1 VKVRIGRSTPNSP
14 DFVIPSEARDLQS
27 AARCRSLA
35 SLGMTI
41 HKKFLVPLRA
51 RLSPPAPSSSGALA
65 MWALRRLFLS
75 TALLL
80 WAAGSVAQV
89 PSSNIATGGIATGGA
104 CSSELVTLR
113 ATDGVRLQ
121 GIVSH
126 ASKPRA
132 SALLL
137 VHGYAG
143 NFYEAYFPKLAEA
156 AAHAGY
162 DTLALNMRDHD
173 AGPKKSSFTDN
184 QADIAAG
191 VSYLHELGHKRVV
204 LLGQSMG
211 TNRVLYYQASSGD
224 PDIAATVLVS
234 GVGDLFEWNVWQFG
248 KEKAQA
254 TVDEALTL
262 QRAGREEE
270 LMLIDLGPIGK
281 ALYSARYLLSL
292 RGPDRLS
299 NPYQNL
305 AKVKNP
311 ILIIQGT
318 ADKLIQKDIG
328 KRLQTAAPAGSAA
341 VFVSIEGA
349 AHGYENYESALSDKV
364 LGWLNTVAP

>member
-1 VKVRIGRSTPNSP
+1 M
-14 DFVIPSEARDLQS
+14 L
-27 AARCRSLA
+27 
-35 SLGMTI
+35 
-41 HKKFLVPLRA
+41 
-51 RLSPPAPSSSGALA
+51 
-65 MWALRRLFLS
+65 ALRRLLLHA
-75 TALLL
+75 TLLL
-80 WAAGSVAQV
+80 WAALSLAQA
-89 PSSNIATGGIATGGA
+89 PSSRISTGAA

-113 ATDGVRLQ
+113 ATDGVRVQ
-121 GIVSH
+121 GIVFR

-132 SALLL
+132 SALLV

-143 NFYEAYFPKLAEA
+143 NFYEAYFPKLADA

-173 AGPKKSSFTDN
+173 AGPKKYSFTDN

-191 VSYLHELGHKRVV
+191 AAYLHELGHKHIV

-211 TNRVLYYQASSGD
+211 TNRVLYYQAASGD

-234 GVGDLFEWNVWQFG
+234 GPGDLFEWNVWQFG
-248 KEKAQA
+248 REKAQA
-254 TVDEALTL
+254 VVDEALKL
-262 QRAGREEE
+262 QQDSREEE
-270 LMLIDLGPIGK
+270 LILIDLGPLGK
-281 ALYSARYLLSL
+281 ALYTARYLLSL

-311 ILIIQGT
+311 ILIIQGR
-318 ADKLIQKDIG
+318 ADKLIQEDVG
-328 KRLQTAAPAGSAA
+328 KRLQMAAPAGSAA

-349 AHGYENYESALSDKV
+349 SHGFENYESALSDKV

>member
-1 VKVRIGRSTPNSP
+1 
-14 DFVIPSEARDLQS
+14 
-27 AARCRSLA
+27 
-35 SLGMTI
+35 
-41 HKKFLVPLRA
+41 
-51 RLSPPAPSSSGALA
+51 
-65 MWALRRLFLS
+65 
-75 TALLL
+75 
-80 WAAGSVAQV
+80 
-89 PSSNIATGGIATGGA
+89 
-104 CSSELVTLR
+104 VTLR

-121 GIVSH
+121 GIVFH

-173 AGPKKSSFTDN
+173 SGPKKSSFTDN

-191 VSYLHELGHKRVV
+191 VAYLHELSHKRVV

-224 PDIAATVLVS
+224 PDVAATVLVS

-248 KEKAQA
+248 VEKAQA
-254 TVDEALTL
+254 TVDEALKL

-311 ILIIQGT
+311 ILIVQGT
-318 ADKLIQKDIG
+318 ADKLIQKDVG
-328 KRLQTAAPAGSAA
+328 KRLQTAATAGSAA
-341 VFVSIEGA
+341 VFVSIQGA
-349 AHGYENYESALSDKV
+349 GHGFENYEPVLSDKV

>member
-1 VKVRIGRSTPNSP
+1 MLALHKLLLHAT
-14 DFVIPSEARDLQS
+14 LLLC
-27 AARCRSLA
+27 AAWALA
-35 SLGMTI
+35 Q
-41 HKKFLVPLRA
+41 
-51 RLSPPAPSSSGALA
+51 PAPPRVSSGA
-65 MWALRRLFLS
+65 
-75 TALLL
+75 
-80 WAAGSVAQV
+80 
-89 PSSNIATGGIATGGA
+89 A
-104 CSSELVTLR
+104 CSTEMMTLR
-113 ATDGVRLQ
+113 TADGAHLQ
-121 GIVSH
+121 GIIFR
-126 ASKPRA
+126 AAKPSA

-137 VHGYAG
+137 VHGFGG

-184 QADIAAG
+184 LADIAAG
-191 VSYLHELGHKRVV
+191 AAYLRELGHKRLV

-211 TNRVLYYQASSGD
+211 TNRVLYYQAASGD
-224 PDIAATVLVS
+224 RDIAATILVS
-234 GVGDLFEWNVWQFG
+234 GPGDLFEWNVWQFG

-254 TVDEALTL
+254 TVDEALNL

-318 ADKLIQKDIG
+318 ADKLIQKDVG
-328 KRLQTAAPAGSAA
+328 KRLQTAAPAGSVA
-341 VFVSIEGA
+341 VLVSIDGA
-349 AHGYENYESALSDKV
+349 GHGFENYEPVLSDKV

>member
-1 VKVRIGRSTPNSP
+1 M
-14 DFVIPSEARDLQS
+14 L
-27 AARCRSLA
+27 
-35 SLGMTI
+35 
-41 HKKFLVPLRA
+41 
-51 RLSPPAPSSSGALA
+51 
-65 MWALRRLFLS
+65 ALRRL
-75 TALLL
+75 LLHGTLVL
-80 WAAGSVAQV
+80 WAPWALAQV
-89 PSSNIATGGIATGGA
+89 PASPISTSAA
-104 CSSELVTLR
+104 CSSELVTLH
-113 ATDGVRLQ
+113 AADGVRLQ
-121 GIVSH
+121 GIVFR

-132 SALLL
+132 IALLL

-156 AAHAGY
+156 AARAGY
-162 DTLALNMRDHD
+162 DTFALNMRDHD
-173 AGPKKSSFTDN
+173 SGPKKSSFTDN
-184 QADIAAG
+184 QSDIAAG
-191 VSYLHELGHKRVV
+191 VAYLHELGHKRLA

-211 TNRVLYYQASSGD
+211 TNRVLYYQASSDD
-224 PDIAATVLVS
+224 PDIAGTVLVS

-254 TVDEALTL
+254 TVDEALNL

-270 LMLIDLGPIGK
+270 LMLVDLGPIGK

-328 KRLQTAAPAGSAA
+328 KRLQMAAPSGSAA
-341 VFVSIEGA
+341 VLVSIEGA

>member
-1 VKVRIGRSTPNSP
+1 MS
-14 DFVIPSEARDLQS
+14 
-27 AARCRSLA
+27 
-35 SLGMTI
+35 
-41 HKKFLVPLRA
+41 
-51 RLSPPAPSSSGALA
+51 
-65 MWALRRLFLS
+65 ALRRLLLHS
-75 TALLL
+75 TLLL
-80 WAAGSVAQV
+80 WAAWALAQPL
-89 PSSNIATGGIATGGA
+89 PSRNSTGGV

-113 ATDGVRLQ
+113 TTDGVRLQ
-121 GIVSH
+121 GLIFR

-143 NFYEAYFPKLAEA
+143 NFYEAYFPKLADA

-173 AGPKKSSFTDN
+173 AGPKKYSFTDN

-191 VSYLHELGHKRVV
+191 AAYLRELGYKRFF

-211 TNRVLYYQASSGD
+211 TNRVLYYQAASGD

-234 GVGDLFEWNVWQFG
+234 GPGDLFEWNVWQFG

-254 TVDEALTL
+254 TVDEALKL
-262 QRAGREEE
+262 ERAGREQE
-270 LMLIDLGPIGK
+270 LMLLDLGPIGK
-281 ALYSARYLLSL
+281 ALYTARYLLSL
-292 RGPDRLS
+292 RGPDRRS

-311 ILIIQGT
+311 VLIVQGT
-318 ADKLIQKDIG
+318 VDKLVQKDVG
-328 KRLQTAAPAGSAA
+328 KRLQMAVPAGSASA
-341 VFVSIEGA
+341 FVSIEGA
-349 AHGYENYESALSDKV
+349 GHGFENYESVLRDKV